1 MTENKHTA
9 PDPTRLLK
17 DGESISDLQRRCE
30 GGESLSSRQWQIL
43 YENSVVKMQQLAQEV

>member
-1 MTENKHTA
+1 MIENKYTA
-9 PDPTRLLK
+9 PDPIRLLK

-43 YENSVVKMQQLAQEV
+43 YENSIVKLQKLAQEV